1 MIKILIT
8 EDIQRLAL
16 VLQAKVNLMEGVE
29 VKEMFPNGELLIK
42 YLRRNSNVDVILMD
56 INMPV
61 MDGITATK
69 YISEKWPHIKILMS
83 TVFDDDDHLF
93 KAILAGAKG
102 YLLKDETAEKIEA
115 SIREVLSGGAP
126 MSPSIALKAIS
137 LIRFQPSESHANED
151 FGLSKREI
159 EVLEHL
165 STGLI
170 YDEIASNLNV
180 STGTIRKHVENI
192 YRKLQVHSKVEAVQ
206 KANKFR
212 LFK

>member
-1 MIKILIT
+1 MIKLLIA
-8 EDIQRLAL
+8 EDIQRLAIAL
-16 VLQAKVNLMEGVE
+16 KAKVELMPDVD
-29 VKEMFPNGELLIK
+29 VKEMFSNGKLLIK
-42 YLRRNSNVDVILMD
+42 YLQRNSHVDVVLMD

-61 MDGITATK
+61 MDGIEATT
-69 YISEKWPHIKILMS
+69 YISEKWPHIKVIMS

-102 YLLKDETAEKIEA
+102 YLLKDETAEKIES
-115 SIREVLSGGAP
+115 SIREVLDGGAP

-137 LIRFQPSESHANED
+137 LIKFQPIANNTED

-165 STGLI
+165 STGLT
-170 YDEIASNLNV
+170 YDEIAGNLTV

-192 YRKLQVHSKVEAVQ
+192 YRKLHVHSKVEAVQ
-206 KANKFR
+206 KASKFR
-212 LFK
+212 LF